1 MYANF
6 RKSLI
11 LCHFLPAISLLT
23 NETILFFA
31 ILTYFCVSLS
41 IDSGAFIRQR
51 KKPVLLLS
59 QLHFCNSSTSFPPPF
74 FCAILLPSPLLFP
87 SFPLSRL
94 PALFSFSKV
103 RRASRLTASHR
114 SSQSFSNTAE
124 NQLDFRISRIH
135 SFLSLQFGILL
146 ILTTC

>member
-1 MYANF
+1 M
-6 RKSLI
+6 
-11 LCHFLPAISLLT
+11 PAISLLT